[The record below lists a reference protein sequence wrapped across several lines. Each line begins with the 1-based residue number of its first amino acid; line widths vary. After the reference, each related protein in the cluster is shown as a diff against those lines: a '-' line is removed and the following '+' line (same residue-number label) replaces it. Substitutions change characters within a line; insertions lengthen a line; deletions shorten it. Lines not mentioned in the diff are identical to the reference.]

1 LPAQQATKHQ
11 AVQSFFELLVLA
23 TRGTIRVAQP
33 HKDRAREHADIA
45 VAATPALAMALAQ

>member
-1 LPAQQATKHQ
+1 MPAQQATKHQ